1 MMKRKS
7 NLEIYFDCLHGHY
20 WLSKFGRY
28 FYVSFV
34 SAGDDPDPLAGH
46 RTQRF
51 EDARSQSLFPCLGSD
66 CILICGMLEVSGR
79 EYGNSN
85 AGGRAERTL
94 ANLPGHHCSTFYL
107 QPDFKDR
114 RDGRNQEDACWR
126 VEG

>member
-1 MMKRKS
+1 MFAS
-7 NLEIYFDCLHGHY
+7 TCLHCLDAASIGIG
-20 WLSKFGRY
+20 LANFGG
-28 FYVSFV
+28 VSMLFSV

-51 EDARSQSLFPCLGSD
+51 EDARSQSLFPCLAPD

-85 AGGRAERTL
+85 TGRCAERTL

-114 RDGRNQEDACWR
+114 CDGRDQEDACWC